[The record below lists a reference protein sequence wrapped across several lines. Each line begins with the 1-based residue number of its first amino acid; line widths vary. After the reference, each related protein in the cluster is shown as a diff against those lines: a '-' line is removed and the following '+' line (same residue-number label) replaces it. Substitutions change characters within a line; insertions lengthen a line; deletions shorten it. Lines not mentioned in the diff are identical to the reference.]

1 MNRGFEV
8 DRYGEFLG
16 KVPEDIFNSFP
27 SRTSAVFY
35 SAGRKRRGQ
44 NRHWLESF
52 RQRDSVSD
60 FLRKNSNPRN
70 MVMTATN
77 SSRWATVF
85 LVIILAGIVAM
96 TFSRCHLDPVYPDI
110 TATIDLATP

>member
-1 MNRGFEV
+1 
-8 DRYGEFLG
+8 
-16 KVPEDIFNSFP
+16 
-27 SRTSAVFY
+27 
-35 SAGRKRRGQ
+35 
-44 NRHWLESF
+44 
-52 RQRDSVSD
+52 
-60 FLRKNSNPRN
+60 